1 MNIFGIDANL
11 MSLGAIDFGII
22 IDGAVIIVE
31 FIAFQIASKA
41 AQLGPLSKEDRQNV
55 IDQITYKSASKM
67 MNSAIFGQLIILIVF
82 IPILSLSGIEGK
94 MFKPM
99 AMTFSF
105 ALVGAMIFCFTYV
118 PVVSSLFL
126 KPTIE
131 NPKSISSRLI
141 RKLNSWYLPMIT
153 WALVNTKKCFMA
165 QEVF

>member
-31 FIAFQIASKA
+31 FIAFQIASKSA
-41 AQLGPLSKEDRQNV
+41 HLVNLSKEERQLE

-105 ALVGAMIFCFTYV
+105 ALLGAMIFCFTYV
-118 PVVSSLFL
+118 PVVSNIFNKNNSH
-126 KPTIE
+126 
-131 NPKSISSRLI
+131 NDQN
-141 RKLNSWYLPMIT
+141 RKNYP
-153 WALVNTKKCFMA
+153 
-165 QEVF
+165 Q